1 MFSRYRQPVYRP
13 PSEAG
18 GPPIQAT
25 YGCSHNK
32 CAFCGMWKEI
42 QFRARPM
49 AEVLEDIDGNC

>member
-25 YGCSHNK
+25 YGCSHN
-32 CAFCGMWKEI
+32 
-42 QFRARPM
+42 
-49 AEVLEDIDGNC
+49 